1 MRFVA
6 RSLLQFILVIFAV
19 TFVAFGAMNYLGD
32 PLFNI
37 LGPIALEEAGP
48 EYAEVRA
55 EARAQFHLDD
65 PFPVRYGRWI
75 GDMLTGDFGRSYSN
89 QVTVRSIL
97 AEKLPVTLVLM
108 VYAQVIAV
116 VISVPWALWT
126 ASRAYRLADKASTV
140 LSFTM
145 LGIPVFAL
153 AVLLFWLF
161 AIRWQIF
168 PTRYEDETIGQ
179 QLSSL
184 FLPAM
189 ALAIPLIATYQRLL
203 RTDLISTLQEDFI
216 SVARA
221 KGLPKEGEPYWIAA
235 RLVALH
241 AMDFQTGYDIKF
253 SPQQSP
259 SSIMSTSDVV
269 PSRQDYALK
278 NTARIMSRAIAV
290 PCMAELTR
298 GNDDP
303 YPTHLNP
310 QPTISQCALIKTFVE
325 YGRL

>member
-1 MRFVA
+1 MRFVG
-6 RSLLQFILVIFAV
+6 RSLLQFVLVIFAV

-48 EYAEVRA
+48 EFAEVRA

-89 QVTVRSIL
+89 QVSVRSIL
-97 AEKLPVTLVLM
+97 ADKLPVTLVLM

-221 KGLPKEGEPYWIAA
+221 KGLPKWFILFRHALRPSLFSLLTVFGIQVASLIGGS
-235 RLVALH
+235 LVVERQFAIPGIGFEVVE
-241 AMDFQTGYDIKF
+241 AIFRDDF
-253 SPQQSP
+253 P
-259 SSIMSTSDVV
+259 VV
-269 PSRQDYALK
+269 L
-278 NTARIMSRAIAV
+278 AV
-290 PCMAELTR
+290 VVVVSVAFVAVNVLVDLIYTFL
-298 GNDDP
+298 DP
-303 YPTHLNP
+303 RVDFN
-310 QPTISQCALIKTFVE
+310 
-325 YGRL
+325 G